1 MPETFFFYKTRNI
14 CSYIGVKNASTS
26 HFADCAKPTAKE
38 QLNVSASNFIGYDD
52 GCVVSITF
60 FFLSVL
66 PQVPVSFF
74 PLLFIR
80 LFAAIHTDTDESMFT
95 EHCSTQIAE

>member
-26 HFADCAKPTAKE
+26 HFADCAKPTAEE
-38 QLNVSASNFIGYDD
+38 QLNVSASNVIGYDD

-60 FFLSVL
+60 FFYLYCHRFQFLSFL
-66 PQVPVSFF
+66 C
-74 PLLFIR
+74 
-80 LFAAIHTDTDESMFT
+80 FT
-95 EHCSTQIAE
+95 FGCSQQFTQTQASPCSPNIAQLK